1 MKKLEKMSLANLQ
14 GKLTRKE
21 MKNISGGSGD
31 PYGYYGWF
39 SVPYNFNGGNGGG
52 GSAGVNAG
60 NNGAYGAA
68 QFIVTVGANVGVALV
83 NTAAWIGNVISN
95 APAPTPSPKK

>member
-21 MKNISGGSGD
+21 MKSISGGSG
-31 PYGYYGWF
+31 
-39 SVPYNFNGGNGGG
+39 GGG
-52 GSAGVNAG
+52 GSAGPYGYWSFNTSNQTGSAG
-60 NNGAYGAA
+60 GLIG
-68 QFIVTVGANVGVALV
+68 QTVFNLGVAIV
-83 NTAAWIGNVISN
+83 NTAAWIGNVVST